1 MEFRV
6 NGQVAQAFAVIAP
19 AALVPLPNQRLF
31 DINLLNARPYVY
43 EAKVQLPAGPVKVSA
58 AFVNAFENPAAANPN
73 LRKRTLIL
81 NYLELVNPREPLPV
95 AAPPAPFARFLAT
108 TAPAGTRDAARE
120 VLTAFTRRAYR
131 RPAAPA
137 AVDRLVGL
145 YDLARREGESHE
157 SGLKLALKAVLVS
170 PHFLFRGEQHPDPDN
185 PTAVHT
191 IDEFALASRLSYFLW
206 SSTPDDEL
214 LGLAE
219 RGELRKNLDG
229 QVRRLLASP
238 KAQSLV
244 ENFAGQWLQ
253 LRNLPNLA
261 PDKAMF
267 REYDDG
273 LRRAMGKE
281 TELLFNSIVRDDKSV
296 LDFLTADYTFVNG
309 RLAKFYGIKDVTG
322 EEFVKVSLADTPRR
336 GVLTQASILT
346 LTSNPTRT
354 SPVKRGK
361 FVLENLLGTPPPPP
375 PPDVPKL
382 EDQHAVTGT
391 LRQQMEAHRQNPA
404 CASCHAQMDPIGFGL
419 ENFDAIGRWRDKDGQ
434 APVDAAGKL
443 KSGEEFKDA
452 VQLSAILVDRKKDDF
467 VHCLAEKMMTYA
479 LGRGVEAYDRPAV
492 EGVVKAMD
500 GDGDRFSAL
509 VLAIVKSMPFQM
521 ERGEAPQ

>member
-1 MEFRV
+1 
-6 NGQVAQAFAVIAP
+6 
-19 AALVPLPNQRLF
+19 
-31 DINLLNARPYVY
+31 
-43 EAKVQLPAGPVKVSA
+43 
-58 AFVNAFENPAAANPN
+58 
-73 LRKRTLIL
+73 
-81 NYLELVNPREPLPV
+81 
-95 AAPPAPFARFLAT
+95 
-108 TAPAGTRDAARE
+108 
-120 VLTAFTRRAYR
+120 
-131 RPAAPA
+131 
-137 AVDRLVGL
+137 
-145 YDLARREGESHE
+145 
-157 SGLKLALKAVLVS
+157 
-170 PHFLFRGEQHPDPDN
+170 
-185 PTAVHT
+185 
-191 IDEFALASRLSYFLW
+191 
-206 SSTPDDEL
+206 
-214 LGLAE
+214 
-219 RGELRKNLDG
+219 
-229 QVRRLLASP
+229 
-238 KAQSLV
+238 
-244 ENFAGQWLQ
+244 
-253 LRNLPNLA
+253 
-261 PDKAMF
+261 
-267 REYDDG
+267 
-273 LRRAMGKE
+273 
-281 TELLFNSIVRDDKSV
+281 
-296 LDFLTADYTFVNG
+296 
-309 RLAKFYGIKDVTG
+309 
-322 EEFVKVSLADTPRR
+322 
-336 GVLTQASILT
+336 
-346 LTSNPTRT
+346 
-354 SPVKRGK
+354 VKRGK